1 MCNDVRD
8 QRARGSM
15 ASSSSADAMVDNM
28 GLNIAREMHAKA
40 RAPQSCKPFSSGSSV
55 DVAITLTGLPFM
67 RL

>member
-1 MCNDVRD
+1 
-8 QRARGSM
+8 M
-15 ASSSSADAMVDNM
+15 ASSSSADAVVDNM